1 VTSEATVIN
10 DDLPR
15 TVRSAARTARNGSRW
30 YSSFYWRIGISFVVF
45 LIAVIA
51 AQGVMFSFVLART
64 GDLVPAWSPS
74 VSALDVAADL
84 GASLERDPA
93 LPLEDYV
100 RAARV
105 PSNLTLFVV
114 MRDGRVAGTGT
125 YPLNGGVKRF
135 ADAALASQT
144 FPGHSSPEAM
154 WPIVMA
160 PVQVRQRLVGL
171 VVIPPPP
178 PLVTGILRDFGRMLS
193 LPGTLLLIV
202 ATALAATVI
211 FAPARRRLQEL
222 ELAAERLGS
231 GDASAR
237 APDQG
242 GDEISRVAR
251 AFNRMAHELA
261 ERNDALRQSDRLRR
275 QMLADVSHELKTPLT
290 SIRGYLE
297 TLRMPEVIM
306 DPAAR
311 ERHLDTVDRE
321 TRRLERIVADLLD
334 LARFE
339 NNAAP
344 LDVRV
349 FAIDRVFDH
358 VVTRHEREAAS
369 AGVSVHSSIR
379 EGADHIAADPHR
391 IEQVIDNLVVNAIRH
406 TPRGGTVEL
415 TAGRSGDL
423 AVLWVIDSGD
433 GIAPEHLPHVFD
445 RFYKV
450 DAARAAS
457 PGSGL
462 GLTIA
467 KAIVQQHGGTIQV
480 ASEPGRTE
488 FWVELPQS
496 SEAAAANL

>member
-1 VTSEATVIN
+1 MSQPAT
-10 DDLPR
+10 PSG
-15 TVRSAARTARNGSRW
+15 VRVPRNGSRW
-30 YSSFYWRIGISFVVF
+30 YASFYWRIGISFVVF

-64 GDLVPAWSPS
+64 GDLLPAWSPAIG
-74 VSALDVAADL
+74 ALDIAADL
-84 GASLERDPA
+84 GAALDRDPK
-93 LPLEDYV
+93 LSLDDYV
-100 RAARV
+100 RVARI

-114 MRDGRVAGTGT
+114 MKDGRIAGTGT
-125 YPLNGGVKRF
+125 RPLDDRVLRF
-135 ADAALASQT
+135 AEAALAGQT
-144 FPGHSSPEAM
+144 FPRHSSSEAL

-160 PVQVRQRLVGL
+160 PVQVRQQLAGL

-178 PLVTGILRDFGRMLS
+178 PLASGIVRDFGRMLS

-211 FAPARRRLQEL
+211 FAPARRRLHEL

-231 GDASAR
+231 GDSTAR
-237 APDQG
+237 APDAG

-261 ERNDALRQSDRLRR
+261 ERSDALQQSDRLRR

-297 TLRMPEVIM
+297 TLRMPEVIT
-306 DPAAR
+306 DPPTR

-344 LDVRV
+344 LDVRI
-349 FAIDRVFDH
+349 FAIDRVFGH
-358 VVTRHEREAAS
+358 VIARHEREAAVAEVTVRS
-369 AGVSVHSSIR
+369 TVR

-406 TPRGGTVEL
+406 TPPGGIVEL
-415 TAGRSGDL
+415 VAARSGNL

-433 GIAPEHLPHVFD
+433 GIAPEHLPYVFD

-467 KAIVQQHGGTIQV
+467 KAIVQRHGGSIQV

-496 SEAAAANL
+496 ELTAANL